1 MSAGPPRCKSV
12 RLVQIRHI
20 GVSAVAIGAVRQY
33 KLPRMSTPP
42 AIHPLL
48 DAIDTPADL
57 RRLPVT
63 KLAELA
69 QELRQFLIQ
78 SVSTRGGHFAAGLG
92 TVELTIALH
101 YVYNTPYDRLV
112 WDVGHQAY
120 PHKVL
125 TGRRE
130 RLHTIKQ
137 HRGLAPFPTRAESEY
152 DTFGVGHSST
162 SISAALGMA
171 VAAAQRG
178 EDRRAVAIIGDGAL
192 TAGMAFEALNHAG
205 SSPTDLLIV
214 LNDNDM
220 SISENVGALSNYL
233 ARALSGSMYS
243 HLRESGKKVLRQMP
257 TVWELARRSE
267 EHIKGMVLPG
277 TLFEEMGFNYIGP
290 IDGHDVKA
298 LVTTLRNLK
307 KLHGPQFL
315 HVVTRKGKGYAP
327 AEADPIKWHGPGP
340 FDPASGLI
348 FKEASAGPTY
358 SQIFGKWLC
367 DMAESDPKIIG
378 ITPAMREGSGLV
390 EFSKRFPERYYD
402 VAIAEQHA
410 VTFAAGLAAEGLKPV
425 VAIYSTFLQ
434 RAYDQLIHDVALQNL
449 PVIFALDRAGLVG
462 SDGATHQGSYDLS
475 FLRCIPNMVVMAP
488 ADENECRQM
497 LYTATTLSSP
507 SAVRYPRG
515 TGCGAAIAADMTA
528 MPVGRAQLRRD
539 GRSGLAIMVFGTLA
553 ESARKIAERLDATLV
568 NMRFVKPLDEDMV
581 AAIAARHRAIVTIEE
596 NAVMG
601 GAGSAVNEVLAA
613 SGIALPMLNL
623 GIPDRFIEH
632 GSRDSCLAA
641 AGLDLAG
648 LTASVEHWWAP
659 QAQERQ
665 AQERI
670 RSVGM
675 AAGT

>member
-1 MSAGPPRCKSV
+1 MTAPPDT
-12 RLVQIRHI
+12 
-20 GVSAVAIGAVRQY
+20 Y
-33 KLPRMSTPP
+33 
-42 AIHPLL
+42 PLL
-48 DAIDTPADL
+48 ESLATPADL
-57 RRLPVT
+57 RRLPAA
-63 KLAELA
+63 KLGELA
-69 QELRQFLIQ
+69 QELRRFLIH

-101 YVYNTPYDRLV
+101 YVFNTPYDRLV

-125 TGRRE
+125 TGRRDQ
-130 RLHTIKQ
+130 LHTIKQ
-137 HRGLAPFPTRAESEY
+137 HRGLAPFPTRSESEY

-171 VAAAQRG
+171 VAASQQG
-178 EDRRAVAIIGDGAL
+178 QNRRAVAIIGDGAL

-205 SSPTDLLIV
+205 SLPTDLLIV

-233 ARALSGSMYS
+233 ARALSGRMYS

-267 EHIKGMVLPG
+267 EHLKGMVLPG

-298 LVTTLRNLK
+298 LVTTLRNLQ
-307 KLHGPQFL
+307 KLRGPQFL

-340 FDPASGLI
+340 FDPASGMI
-348 FKEASAGPTY
+348 FKEASTGPTY

-367 DMAESDPKIIG
+367 DMAERDPAVVG

-390 EFSKRFPERYYD
+390 EYSKRFPERYYD

-449 PVIFALDRAGLVG
+449 PVVFAVDRAGLVG

-475 FLRCIPNMVVMAP
+475 FLRCIPNMVIMAP
-488 ADENECRQM
+488 SDENECRQM
-497 LYTATTLSSP
+497 LYTGTTLSSP
-507 SAVRYPRG
+507 SVVRYPRG
-515 TGCGAAIAADMTA
+515 AGPGVAAEAEMTA
-528 MPVGRAQLRRD
+528 LAVGRGQIRRE
-539 GRSGLAIMVFGTLA
+539 GRSGLAILVFGTLL

-568 NMRFVKPLDEDMV
+568 NMRFVKPLDETLVMS
-581 AAIAARHRAIVTIEE
+581 IAARHRAIITIEE

-601 GAGSAVNEVLAA
+601 GAGSAVGELFASEGVL
-613 SGIALPMLNL
+613 LPLRHI

-632 GSRDSCLAA
+632 GSRETCLAA

-648 LTASVEHWWAP
+648 LTANVEHWWT
-659 QAQERQ
+659 AQT
-665 AQERI
+665 QERI
-670 RSVGM
+670 RSIRSV
-675 AAGT
+675 